1 MHYYTNN
8 VNARSDEKD
17 FAYTLR
23 GHKLKFTTDIGVFS
37 KRDVDF
43 GSRLLVESFTVPE
56 VDGNILD
63 VGCGYGP
70 IGLSLAKSYVN
81 SLEQLKSL
89 FPNMQDDLSLS
100 LVARYPDVIT
110 IEEKSEDLEAIW
122 EEINSLLNMAVENMI
137 SMRKVEGEKL
147 ASDILVKCSSIEEI
161 VAFIEKKSEV
171 IVASYKQK
179 LEDRLKNLLGEV
191 PVDEN
196 RVAMEV
202 AVFADKASIDEEIIR
217 LRSHI
222 NQLRKTLTLDEPIGR
237 KLDFIVQEMNR
248 EANTI
253 ASKSTD
259 LEITNKVI
267 DIKNIIEKIR
277 EQVQNIE

>member
-81 SLEQLKSL
+81 RNIHMVDVNQRALELSKK
-89 FPNMQDDLSLS
+89 NAQD
-100 LVARYPDVIT
+100 
-110 IEEKSEDLEAIW
+110 
-122 EEINSLLNMAVENMI
+122 NGI
-137 SMRKVEGEKL
+137 SNATMYESFCYDGVEGEF
-147 ASDILVKCSSIEEI
+147 AAILSNPPIRAGKKVVHAIIEEAKEYVVENGELWI
-161 VAFIEKKSEV
+161 VIQKKQGAPSAKAKMEEVYGNCEVVDKDKGYFILKS
-171 IVASYKQK
+171 
-179 LEDRLKNLLGEV
+179 
-191 PVDEN
+191 
-196 RVAMEV
+196 
-202 AVFADKASIDEEIIR
+202 IR
-217 LRSHI
+217 R
-222 NQLRKTLTLDEPIGR
+222 
-237 KLDFIVQEMNR
+237 
-248 EANTI
+248 
-253 ASKSTD
+253 
-259 LEITNKVI
+259 
-267 DIKNIIEKIR
+267 
-277 EQVQNIE
+277 